1 MALDDEKLATIQI
14 KLDAIWKASKPALL
28 ERLATLE
35 SSCGEWLDHPEN
47 EDARQTAHDAAHKL
61 AGVLGTFGLARGS
74 QIASE
79 IERIVS
85 TPGHEPLPQMPHL
98 LAELREMIVVK
109 Q

>member
-1 MALDDEKLATIQI
+1 MALDDEKYAAIHSKLAA
-14 KLDAIWKASKPALL
+14 LWKASKPALL

-35 SSCGEWLDHPEN
+35 SSCSEWLDHPEN

-74 QIASE
+74 EIASE

-85 TPGHEPLPQMPHL
+85 TPDHEPLPQMAHL
-98 LAELREMIVVK
+98 LAQLREMIVGK

>member
-1 MALDDEKLATIQI
+1 MALDDEKLATIQS

-35 SSCGEWLDHPEN
+35 ASCEALRVNPESQ
-47 EDARQTAHDAAHKL
+47 DARHAAHDAAHKL
-61 AGVLGTFGLARGS
+61 AGVLGTFGLVRGS

-79 IERIVS
+79 LECIV
-85 TPGHEPLPQMPHL
+85 TGQDNEPLPAMQPL
-98 LAELREMIVVK
+98 LAELREMIVAK